1 MARKRCTTDGKLVK
15 RFSRWGVY
23 LLVGVLLVASVGA
36 GGAAAQLLWAS
47 ESPEFT
53 VPSTPSTVANVAGA
67 SDGAG
72 VGSSVPTL
80 NVYGGGIRPLVQE
93 SGGVQMLN
101 IYGPGGQIIAQV
113 VEDGRGGQDVRHLLT
128 DHLWSTR
135 AALGGEGNAVAR
147 FEYGPHGE
155 TTAAG
160 TAAAKVRYRYTG
172 HPWDEAQGVY
182 ETPARGYDPTL
193 GRFLSVDAARQSTSP
208 YSYASNNPT
217 NKVDPDGFEDV
228 YFLLYTGY
236 GTVVNDTIGTPS
248 LYRITDDLIGAYRST
263 NLPFVAFPLEA
274 PETIP
279 LSRYQTIRHVTT
291 VQHGTPGFVH
301 LLEPGSM
308 TLIQMTGWEFADLQY
323 ERLRIRS
330 GGSIHNLRSFNLMGC
345 ELACRGPNTTGEGG
359 QSAGSFLTSFSD
371 RAHRLF
377 PTLERVTASSYRLG
391 IEHDPGD
398 LSTVTF
404 NITNLNGPEYYR
416 ARLRMNAQAFVTGNF
431 PQEMFRPPDANSV
444 GSVSTKRHNPVTDS
458 WDEIYSDNSRAG
470 INSYLRQHGFNE
482 PIFQEIR
489 FQEPATPLVSSTTE

>member
-193 GRFLSVDAARQSTSP
+193 GRFLSVDPQREGASPYVYAGNNPVGYLDPTGGGEVPFFVQSGFTITKLSTRSKSYKAHAISREFGLEGKLFQQVFPAEIFDGKPGVPSTAEMLAGRMMLGKSPGTNPRGYNYGKRMYFFIGGEENLDEMGGFAAGIKAFRDKVHGFAENVTIINFSKHKSRGKTIKGKFEALGIDPLLVNAELVGEPGVVGAGETYELAGFKLRKRFYVPEHFVEHVHSLEDVHSGRTISHQVATTPSGEGISAGQAHPGPSLEGPGFPRPKRPAIAGSPQQESPLVGQSTSTENWE
-208 YSYASNNPT
+208 A
-217 NKVDPDGFEDV
+217 
-228 YFLLYTGY
+228 
-236 GTVVNDTIGTPS
+236 
-248 LYRITDDLIGAYRST
+248 LI
-263 NLPFVAFPLEA
+263 
-274 PETIP
+274 
-279 LSRYQTIRHVTT
+279 
-291 VQHGTPGFVH
+291 PGI
-301 LLEPGSM
+301 EPGLLDM
-308 TLIQMTGWEFADLQY
+308 
-323 ERLRIRS
+323 
-330 GGSIHNLRSFNLMGC
+330 
-345 ELACRGPNTTGEGG
+345 
-359 QSAGSFLTSFSD
+359 LTSF
-371 RAHRLF
+371 
-377 PTLERVTASSYRLG
+377 
-391 IEHDPGD
+391 
-398 LSTVTF
+398 
-404 NITNLNGPEYYR
+404 
-416 ARLRMNAQAFVTGNF
+416 
-431 PQEMFRPPDANSV
+431 
-444 GSVSTKRHNPVTDS
+444 NP
-458 WDEIYSDNSRAG
+458 
-470 INSYLRQHGFNE
+470 
-482 PIFQEIR
+482 
-489 FQEPATPLVSSTTE
+489 